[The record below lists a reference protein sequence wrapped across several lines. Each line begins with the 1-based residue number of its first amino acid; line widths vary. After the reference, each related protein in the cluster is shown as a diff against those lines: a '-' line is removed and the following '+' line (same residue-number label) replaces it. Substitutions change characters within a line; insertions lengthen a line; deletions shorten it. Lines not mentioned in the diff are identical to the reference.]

1 MTPIDVVKAVY
12 ATFATGD
19 MSTWKTYM
27 SPDLV
32 FKVAGNLPQS
42 GTFNGPEDVINNC
55 FGPMAEHYPGIS
67 ITPIQYWD
75 CGDTVFVECK
85 SFSDNLPEEGL
96 LEIHKIIVDDEKC
109 IFFQDYFD
117 TEAASAAL
125 MTDSEVAKS
134 PGNAMIVFNDI
145 SKLKDR
151 EIQTLMR
158 EVDQQD
164 LVIALKSASD
174 ELKDKVL
181 GNMSERVRV
190 FIVEE
195 MKAQGPMSL
204 SEIEKV
210 QLRIVQQLYQLEEQG
225 LVAIVRSDS
234 DESAV

>member
-1 MTPIDVVKAVY
+1 MAPIDVVKAVY
-12 ATFATGD
+12 ATFAIGD

-32 FKVAGNLPQS
+32 FKVAGHLPQS

-67 ITPIQYWD
+67 ITPIQFWE

-85 SFSDNLPEEGL
+85 SCSDNLPEEGL
-96 LEIHKIIVDDEKC
+96 LEMHKIIVEGEVC
-109 IFFQDYFD
+109 VSFQDYFD

-125 MTDSEVAKS
+125 VKDSEGVKS
-134 PGNAMIVFNDI
+134 PGNAMIVFDDI
-145 SKLKDR
+145 SKLKDH
-151 EIQTLMR
+151 EIQKLMR

-190 FIVEE
+190 FIVDE
-195 MKAQGPMSL
+195 MNAQGALSL

-225 LVAIVRSDS
+225 LVAIVRSSS